1 MPKFFVDDVAGEMVE
16 LTGPDGAHI
25 AKSLRMREGEE
36 LTVCDAQGYDHR
48 CAVVSAQGD
57 RVMLRVL
64 EKKRCEAEPSLAVTL
79 FQCLTKGDK
88 MDTIVQKAVEL
99 GVERIVPVLSCR
111 SVSRPDEKAAAK
123 KRERWQKI
131 AREAAMQA
139 GRGKVPQ
146 VAPVT
151 GFREAVRAFSAF
163 PVAAVCYE
171 GGGEPLSSLVQQ
183 SLSSAA
189 LFIGPEGGIA
199 PEEIDALREAGG
211 RTVTLGPRILRTET
225 APLVALCV
233 ILFATGNME

>member
-163 PVAAVCYE
+163 RWLLSATKEAENRSLRSCSRLFHR
-171 GGGEPLSSLVQQ
+171 PLCSS
-183 SLSSAA
+183 
-189 LFIGPEGGIA
+189 GR
-199 PEEIDALREAGG
+199 REAS
-211 RTVTLGPRILRTET
+211 RRRKSTP
-225 APLVALCV
+225 
-233 ILFATGNME
+233 

>member
-1 MPKFFVDDVAGEMVE
+1 MPKFFVDTVTGDTLE
-16 LTGPDGAHI
+16 LAGPDGAHI

-36 LTVCDAQGYDHR
+36 LTVCDAHGYDYR
-48 CAVVSAQGD
+48 CALISVQGD
-57 RVMLRVL
+57 RVGLRVL
-64 EKKRCEAEPSLAVTL
+64 ERKRCATEPSLAVTL

-88 MDTIVQKAVEL
+88 MDTIVQKTVEL

-146 VAPVT
+146 VLPVT
-151 GFREAVRAFSAF
+151 GFEEAAKMLSAF
-163 PVAAVCYE
+163 PAAAVCYE
-171 GGGEPLSSLVQQ
+171 GGGEPLSALIQP

-189 LFIGPEGGIA
+189 VFIGPEGGIA
-199 PEEIDALREAGG
+199 PEEIAALKEAGG

-225 APLVALCV
+225 APLAALCAV
-233 ILFATGNME
+233 LFATGNME